1 VTFGEALARRRK
13 AAALTQAQLARRVGT
28 SQGRISSYE
37 SGRLIPSPASQDRLL
52 RAARRL
58 PSQVLDEKRD
68 EVKHLAASE
77 RLLAVRVFGSVARG
91 DDTLSSDIDLL
102 VTPAPEATLL
112 NLARFQ
118 IGAESLTGYQ
128 VDVVTDRGLDPS
140 SDILAGALELSHDQ
154 PRRGR
159 GPGGGLFVPIEHPE
173 ADIVLSDDDADYKR
187 EARLERTLAETGACF
202 RDAAEIVARGKDSF
216 FSDHILQRAAKNIIA
231 ELAETIERL
240 PRRVRDERPDIPWQD
255 IRGMRNF
262 TVHQYRDVDSGTVW
276 RTLADDFPKLQ
287 TSLRGIRAGS

>member
-140 SDILAGALELSHDQ
+140 SDILAGALEL
-154 PRRGR
+154 
-159 GPGGGLFVPIEHPE
+159 
-173 ADIVLSDDDADYKR
+173 
-187 EARLERTLAETGACF
+187 
-202 RDAAEIVARGKDSF
+202 
-216 FSDHILQRAAKNIIA
+216 
-231 ELAETIERL
+231 
-240 PRRVRDERPDIPWQD
+240 
-255 IRGMRNF
+255 
-262 TVHQYRDVDSGTVW
+262 
-276 RTLADDFPKLQ
+276 
-287 TSLRGIRAGS
+287 